1 VASLVTGVVML
12 GLMFAPLKAEAWRGK
27 WETTVEIQGD
37 VISFSSICRY
47 SLFIKECN
55 QGETLDGF
63 GLMPE

>member
-1 VASLVTGVVML
+1 ML

-27 WETTVEIQGD
+27 WDTTVEIEGD
-37 VISFSSICRY
+37 VISFRSICVY

-55 QGETLDGF
+55 QGDTIDGF